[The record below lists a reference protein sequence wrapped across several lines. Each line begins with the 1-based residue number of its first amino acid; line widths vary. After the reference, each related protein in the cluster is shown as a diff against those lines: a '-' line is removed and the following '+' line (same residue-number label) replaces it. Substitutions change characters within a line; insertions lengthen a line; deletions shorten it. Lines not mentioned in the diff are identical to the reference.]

1 MIEICEKIINIF
13 EFQAIIR
20 LLLGVILTGIIG
32 YEREAWR
39 KPAGMRT
46 HILVGESAVLI
57 MLCGLFLS
65 EKTGGADPTRIII
78 IRNRIHWSRNNFK
91 RWISCKRTNNSSKLI
106 SSNGNRFISRSRSI
120 YNSYNSDIIR
130 IYNSFIY
137 ICCIWFCRK
146 I

>member
-65 EKTGGADPTRIII
+65 EKTGGADPTRIPAQLLSGIGFI
-78 IRNRIHWSRNNFK
+78 GAGTILRDGFHVK
-91 RWISCKRTNNSSKLI
+91 GLTSSKLI

-137 ICCIWFCRK
+137 ICCI
-146 I
+146 